1 MGERVMKGC
10 GARRRVGAAGTGVG
24 TGRRER
30 GVTCADPSAAGGAAR
45 LRGGTVRTRAVC
57 VREVCAFTGE
67 QNKVLFLGLA

>member
-45 LRGGTVRTRAVC
+45 GCAACAVRRARPER
-57 VREVCAFTGE
+57 REVMRVYGGAE
-67 QNKVLFLGLA
+67 

>member
-30 GVTCADPSAAGGAAR
+30 GVRHVRARRPESECGRGAPRAR
-45 LRGGTVRTRAVC
+45 LRAAGACETGVRV
-57 VREVCAFTGE
+57 
-67 QNKVLFLGLA
+67 KVK

>member
-45 LRGGTVRTRAVC
+45 LHGVRVYGGA
-57 VREVCAFTGE
+57 E
-67 QNKVLFLGLA
+67 

>member
-45 LRGGTVRTRAVC
+45 LRGVRGAACER
-57 VREVCAFTGE
+57 REVCGVRVYGGAE
-67 QNKVLFLGLA
+67 